1 MGVCRVY
8 FLIVSLRWLIVEYFR
23 HQLQLYLVQH
33 VHWWQPICS
42 QLVTRCN
49 TSFNMNMICNNLPY
63 CMEVS
68 FLVSRCVGRQAVAAD
83 SLPFH
88 VIAYVFGTPP
98 FALILSRSVSS
109 NTSCGM
115 SCGTSWGSCEVL
127 WSKGAVAAPRCVV
140 FLPLRRRRPATFTSA
155 HGRENRW

>member
-1 MGVCRVY
+1 MNGSLQSI
-8 FLIVSLRWLIVEYFR
+8 FLIVPLRWLIVEYFC

-49 TSFNMNMICNNLPY
+49 TSFNMNMICINLPY
-63 CMEVS
+63 CLEVS

-88 VIAYVFGTPP
+88 VIEDVFSNSSFCIDSLP
-98 FALILSRSVSS
+98 FRVIKY
-109 NTSCGM
+109 
-115 SCGTSWGSCEVL
+115 VL
-127 WSKGAVAAPRCVV
+127 WNVLWNVLGFLWSVV
-140 FLPLRRRRPATFTSA
+140 
-155 HGRENRW
+155 E